1 MASQINEL
9 VKMRDIDSLFE
20 IMNEDDEWIT
30 QLDAAEGL
38 IKLGDR
44 RGYEFLLSARLSDDE
59 DIQEVAREIFDSPDL
74 AKMRR

>member
-1 MASQINEL
+1 M
-9 VKMRDIDSLFE
+9 
-20 IMNEDDEWIT
+20 

-44 RGYEFLLSARLSDDE
+44 RGYEFLLSVRLSDDE